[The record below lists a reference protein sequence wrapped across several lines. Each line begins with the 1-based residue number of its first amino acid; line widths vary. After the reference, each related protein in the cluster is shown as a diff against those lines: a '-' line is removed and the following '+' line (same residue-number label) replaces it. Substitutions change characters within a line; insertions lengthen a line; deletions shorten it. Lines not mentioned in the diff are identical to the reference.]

1 MVSVVFDTS
10 VLVSAFLTRHQPRGV
25 SNELLRF
32 VAEGKIELYLSA
44 DIITGIDSCCGE
56 MDPGPSFSGVTVEY
70 GSAEAVSAI
79 WSSRGVRPE
88 WQGEQRDPHHA
99 TPCTNAAGVMIGI
112 WRNGLSAS
120 RSPSPEPAELALVME
135 T

>member
-1 MVSVVFDTS
+1 MP
-10 VLVSAFLTRHQPRGV
+10 VLIG
-25 SNELLRF
+25 
-32 VAEGKIELYLSA
+32 
-44 DIITGIDSCCGE
+44 SCRGE
-56 MDPGPSFSGVTVEY
+56 MDPGLSFAGVTVEY
-70 GSAEAVSAI
+70 GSAEADSAI

-88 WQGEQRDPHHA
+88 WQGEQRDPYRA

-120 RSPSPEPAELALVME
+120 RSPSPEPAEMALVTE